1 MIAQQKDQEL
11 AHCRRLIEEKLGWGS
26 GVNWSNQDFEQLS
39 ERFAEETGV
48 TLSTTTLKRVWG
60 RVKYDSAPTTTTLNA
75 LAAFIGFENWRHF
88 LNEQQEPEPLEQ
100 ITITEPIAETTS
112 APTNAIY
119 PREKHTRQSRWWM
132 GAGLT
137 AALILVLAIFL
148 NYSPKQLSPSDFSFR
163 SRPVAKGIP
172 NSVVFEYDATT
183 APTDSVFIQQ
193 SWDPSRRQLVPKN
206 GHQYTSIY
214 YHPGY
219 YRAKLVVGH
228 QIVREHDVVIP
239 SDGWVTSVDQEPI
252 PVYFNKSQAIAN
264 GALQLPLAAIQKENI
279 PLQPKA
285 PMVGFSNV
293 GAIKGLKTDNFIFET
308 RLKNEFKQ
316 GSGICQRA
324 GISFVC
330 RNDMFYIPLSA
341 KGCVGQLGLVLGG
354 HEVRSTNADLS
365 AFGRDMS
372 QWVTL
377 RCEVKQKHLKIFIQ
391 NKKVYETDMPNAP
404 TDILGISYYFEGT
417 GSVDYTRFTRLNGD
431 IVFEDTFDGVAS

>member
-39 ERFAEETGV
+39 EQLAEETGV

-75 LAAFIGFENWRHF
+75 LATFIGYENWRHF
-88 LNEQQEPEPLEQ
+88 QNDQQEAPTSEPAI
-100 ITITEPIAETTS
+100 ITAPLVETTPLPVPV
-112 APTNAIY
+112 AEQPGKQT
-119 PREKHTRQSRWWM
+119 QQGRWWM
-132 GAGLT
+132 GVGLV
-137 AALILVLAIFL
+137 AALILVLAIFQ
-148 NYSPKQLSPSDFSFR
+148 NYSPKQLSPEKFKFS
-163 SRPVAKGIP
+163 SRPVTEGIP
-172 NSVVFEYDATT
+172 NSVVFNYDATA

-193 SWDPSRRQLVPKN
+193 SWDPARRQLVPKN

-219 YRAKLVVGH
+219 YRAKLIVGH

-239 SDGWVTSVDQEPI
+239 SDGWVSTVNQEPV
-252 PVYFNKSQAIAN
+252 PVYFDKSETIAN
-264 GALQLPLAAIQKENI
+264 GTLHLPLAAIQQKNI

-285 PMVGFSNV
+285 PQVVFSHV
-293 GAIKGLKTDNFIFET
+293 GAIKNLKTDNFVFET
-308 RLKNEFKQ
+308 RLKNTFHQ
-316 GSGICQRA
+316 GSGICQKA
-324 GISFVC
+324 GISFIC
-330 RNDMFYIPLSA
+330 RNDMFYIPLTA

-365 AFGRDMS
+365 AFGQDMS

-377 RCEVKQKHLKIFIQ
+377 RCEVQKSHVKIFID
-391 NKKVYETDMPNAP
+391 NKKVYEADMPNAP
-404 TDILGISYYFEGT
+404 ADILGISYYFEGT
-417 GSVDYTRFTRLNGD
+417 GSVDYTRFTRLNGEM
-431 IVFEDTFDGVAS
+431 VFEDTFDGLAS